1 MIKLM
6 KKVLTIIAAL
16 TLLACSKTE
25 PVYEQQDEII
35 ISPVSENTTKA
46 MMPKG
51 EFLGES
57 FNVWAWHNPTSALA
71 DAVGK
76 FQSGFADG
84 NTTLYVDEKPFIE
97 KDAAKNL
104 WW

>member
-71 DAVGK
+71 DAVK
-76 FQSGFADG
+76 YLPSTLFQS
-84 NTTLYVDEKPFIE
+84 I
-97 KDAAKNL
+97 NL
-104 WW
+104 SVLHLPMQ